1 MRRQSQFFVGR
12 VVCDVVIVAVGAELV
27 AVVGFVCRG
36 NSPRIAHCGHADAR
50 ALRQGCQRNHE
61 TLVIGKIEV
70 RAFVIRDDYVSG
82 GSVHR
87 KSGILIEIDSAADAA
102 GLVISYR
109 TARNCKRT
117 VGILPS
123 AVAEQEYSASVY
135 IAFVVFYNAAVHHK
149 FGAPTGGNTAAVT
162 VSDVIFDDAAVQSN
176 LTVRFHADTAAAPC
190 RGISSDTAAV
200 HNKLTSVD
208 DDAAAVR
215 AVFIIFD
222 DAAEHCEGSTRFHKN
237 AAPLVGGF
245 VAGNRTAVH
254 SKGGGAVQKHTAA
267 VSECEVVRYSAVV
280 HRCIAVSRQIQPAA
294 VFHPVAVLQ
303 IAAVHRKSTLYPNGA
318 AV

>member
-1 MRRQSQFFVGR
+1 MFAALAGPVSFFAVVSATGFNPINLRQNMRRQSQFFVGR
-12 VVCDVVIVAVGAELV
+12 VVFDVVIVAVGAELV

-70 RAFVIRDDYVSG
+70 RAFVIRDDYVS

-162 VSDVIFDDAAVQSN
+162 VSDVIFDDAVVQSN
-176 LTVRFHADTAAAPC
+176 LAVRFHADTAAAPC

-200 HNKLTSVD
+200 HNEIKKN
-208 DDAAAVR
+208 R
-215 AVFIIFD
+215 KVFVESALIFRNKTD
-222 DAAEHCEGSTRFHKN
+222 YMKN
-237 AAPLVGGF
+237 AVWHLSFPYEVSVF
-245 VAGNRTAVH
+245 V
-254 SKGGGAVQKHTAA
+254 S
-267 VSECEVVRYSAVV
+267 YSN
-280 HRCIAVSRQIQPAA
+280 S
-294 VFHPVAVLQ
+294 
-303 IAAVHRKSTLYPNGA
+303 S
-318 AV
+318 